1 MYFTDGSL
9 LVIAQVRVYVDRP
22 VVEIFI
28 NGGRAAFTHAVA
40 DFTLNSTA
48 VRLFNAG
55 KSSVTASSISVHGM
69 GCGWTAVAP
78 TLEHQ

>member
-1 MYFTDGSL
+1 
-9 LVIAQVRVYVDRP
+9 VRIYVDRP

-40 DFTLNSTA
+40 DFALNSTA
-48 VRLFNAG
+48 VRVFNGG
-55 KSSVTASSISVHGM
+55 KAAVTCSNVSVHGM

-78 TLEHQ
+78 AP

>member
-1 MYFTDGSL
+1 
-9 LVIAQVRVYVDRP
+9 

-40 DFTLNSTA
+40 DFAANSTA
-48 VRLFNAG
+48 VRVFNGG
-55 KSSVTASSISVHGM
+55 KTAVAASSVTIHGM

-78 TLEHQ
+78 A